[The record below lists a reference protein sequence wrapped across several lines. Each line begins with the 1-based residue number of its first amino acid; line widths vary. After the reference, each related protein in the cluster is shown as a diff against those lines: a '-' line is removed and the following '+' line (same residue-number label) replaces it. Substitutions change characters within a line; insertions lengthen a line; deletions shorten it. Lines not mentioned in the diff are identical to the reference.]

1 MKKCK
6 PFSRKYY
13 AETLKSL
20 AKALTRCS
28 SHCGA
33 ILHDRIEGIRHE
45 NEAWRYGG
53 SACVGFEDDEFEYQI
68 YVKRKS
74 RRERGEV

>member
-20 AKALTRCS
+20 ARALIRSS
-28 SHCGA
+28 SHCGRL
-33 ILHDRIEGIRHE
+33 LHDGIEGVNHE
-45 NEAWRYGG
+45 NDAWKFGG
-53 SACVGFEDDEFEYQI
+53 SACVGFEDDQFEYQI